1 MIAERA
7 RKALDKPSK
16 YGPDI
21 DLKSLEIPKGA
32 IDIRSREEVAEEYSR
47 EAEKVGVDLR
57 RRGGYVQVDERVVF
71 KLTRDWMKKHGVL
84 LMSMREA
91 IEELSWA
98 KDYYWKAVPVDADK
112 YTATVELAEAQGYF
126 IYVPPGIRVKAP
138 VQTCLLLYRSG
149 IAQPVHN
156 IVVVEEGSELHLL
169 TGCASAAHEGAHLS
183 VSEFY
188 VKRNAK
194 LTFTMIHSWSTGLD
208 VRPRTGVVIEEGGE
222 YISTYLTLAP
232 VRSLQSYPIAYLKA
246 DAKCRMNTIIVAK
259 ERSIMDLGGK
269 LVFRG
274 EGAGGEVVS
283 RAVARDEAKV
293 YARGALVGEKP
304 GVRGH
309 LECSGLILST
319 KARILAA
326 PELDG
331 RVAGVELTHEAA
343 VGKIAEEQ
351 ITYLMARGFTREEA
365 TSIIVRG
372 FMEVNLEGIPPEL
385 ATEVKKVLDATARG
399 L

>member
-1 MIAERA
+1 M
-7 RKALDKPSK
+7 DKPSE

-21 DLKSLEIPKGA
+21 DLKSLEIPEGSIELHA
-32 IDIRSREEVAEEYSR
+32 REEVAEEYSQA
-47 EAEKVGVDLR
+47 AEKVGVDLR
-57 RRGGYVQVDERVVF
+57 ERGGYVQVDEKVVF
-71 KLTRDWMKKHGVL
+71 EVTRDWMKKHGVL
-84 LMSMREA
+84 IMSLREA
-91 IEELSWA
+91 LEELSWA
-98 KDYYWKAVPVDADK
+98 RNYYWKAVQVDADK
-112 YTATVELAEAQGYF
+112 YTAAVELAKAQGYF
-126 IYVPPGIRVKAP
+126 IYVPPGTRVEIP

-169 TGCASAAHEGAHLS
+169 TGCASAARRGAHLG

-208 VRPRTGVVIEEGGE
+208 VRPRTGVVVEEGGE
-222 YISTYLTLAP
+222 YISTYITLAP
-232 VRSLQSYPIAYLKA
+232 VRSLQSYPAAYLSAK
-246 DAKCRMNTIIVAK
+246 AKCRMNTVIVAK
-259 ERSIMDLGGK
+259 RSSVMDLGGK
-269 LVFRG
+269 LVFKGREARG
-274 EGAGGEVVS
+274 EVIS
-283 RAVARDEAKV
+283 RAVAKDEATV
-293 YARGALVGEKP
+293 YARGALIGEEP

-309 LECSGLILST
+309 LECSGLILSPQ
-319 KARILAA
+319 ARIVAV

-351 ITYLMARGFTREEA
+351 ITYLMARGFTEDEA
-365 TSIIVRG
+365 ASIIVRG

-385 ATEVKKVLDATARG
+385 AAEVKRVLDATAKG